1 MGTRVDPGDGATTT
15 GATETGEEREGFHR
29 AALSRERTSLHLRTL
44 CCVHLRRLDWPLRS
58 PIGVSR
64 GQGQPS
70 QTSRSVGAASVTHR
84 LLEDGNMETKIF
96 SFILLGSLATGGLS
110 HAAGLSKTTSQTG
123 MGAAE
128 AELARRLDAEKGI
141 RDLLAPAKLP
151 ASAMHAH
158 KLAANTYAVK
168 SPAIFDTVM
177 AATIK
182 VKAMKTGGYKAYT
195 GSQWKALY

>member
-1 MGTRVDPGDGATTT
+1 
-15 GATETGEEREGFHR
+15 
-29 AALSRERTSLHLRTL
+29 
-44 CCVHLRRLDWPLRS
+44 
-58 PIGVSR
+58 
-64 GQGQPS
+64 
-70 QTSRSVGAASVTHR
+70 
-84 LLEDGNMETKIF
+84 METKIF

-123 MGAAE
+123 MGTAK

-151 ASAMHAH
+151 SSAMHAH

-182 VKAMKTGGYKAYT
+182 VKAMEPGGYKAYT